1 MIKQLKSRK
10 SRIAL
15 LVGLPVLLSAC
26 SDDGKIIEVPVE
38 VPVEVIVE
46 VPAPVPVPVDVSY
59 EVTLTNLTNSQ
70 PLSPAAVV
78 LHADGHLFTIGG
90 VPSVEL
96 EQMAEGGM
104 NAGLLAQGMA
114 STGGAGA
121 IGPGGSET
129 ISVTVQDVTD
139 AKLSI
144 TTMLVNTNDAFSGLD
159 ALDLSGL
166 AVGDSWTATA
176 GVYDAGTE
184 VNSESA
190 GTMPGPAD
198 GGEGFN
204 ATRTDTGYVAM
215 HPGVVSADDGLTN
228 SVLTIQHKF
237 DNPAMRI
244 MVTRTE

>member
-1 MIKQLKSRK
+1 MIKGLKLNKMRL
-10 SRIAL
+10 AM

-26 SDDGKIIEVPVE
+26 NDDEVIRE
-38 VPVEVIVE
+38 VEVIVE
-46 VPAPVPVPVDVSY
+46 VPAPVPTPVDVSY

-78 LHADGHLFTIGG
+78 LHADGHLFSVGE
-90 VPSVEL
+90 VPSVAL

-104 NAGLLAQGMA
+104 NTGLLALGMA
-114 STGGAGA
+114 ATSGVGA

-129 ISVTVQDVTD
+129 ISVTIQDVTD
-139 AKLSI
+139 AKLSVA
-144 TTMLVNTNDAFSGLD
+144 TMLVNTNDAFSGLD
-159 ALDLSGL
+159 ALDLSAF
-166 AVGDSWTATA
+166 AVGDSWSTTM

-184 VNSESA
+184 VNSEAA

-215 HPGVVSADDGLTN
+215 HPGVVTVDDGLTN
-228 SVLTIQHKF
+228 SVLTAQHKF
-237 DNPAMRI
+237 DNPAVRI
-244 MVTRTE
+244 MVTRIE